1 MGVVGRSYRCR
12 ILTFYVIILDKK
24 IVEVYEAA
32 VKNYPTNEEFLTQLF
47 MAYVRVGDCVKQ
59 QQVGERE
66 RETEREWK
74 VIFIHS
80 LPHLFTLFIVD
91 CCSVIKALSTEWP
104 LLLLENN
111 EHINAGIPFPFHSLF
126 SSLPPS
132 PYKSYPLSTLYN
144 CT

>member
-66 RETEREWK
+66 RETDRK
-74 VIFIHS
+74 RGNIYLFVYSFNHS
-80 LPHLFTLFIVD
+80 LVHLVYCRL
-91 CCSVIKALSTEWP
+91 
-104 LLLLENN
+104 
-111 EHINAGIPFPFHSLF
+111 LF
-126 SSLPPS
+126 SYQSIIHRVAPIIVGE
-132 PYKSYPLSTLYN
+132 
-144 CT
+144 

>member
-1 MGVVGRSYRCR
+1 MGVFGRSYRCC

-66 RETEREWK
+66 SGRLFL
-74 VIFIHS
+74 FIHCLTCS
-80 LPHLFTLFIVD
+80 LG
-91 CCSVIKALSTEWP
+91 
-104 LLLLENN
+104 LL
-111 EHINAGIPFPFHSLF
+111 
-126 SSLPPS
+126 
-132 PYKSYPLSTLYN
+132 
-144 CT
+144 

>member
-1 MGVVGRSYRCR
+1 MGVFGRSYRCC

-66 RETEREWK
+66 IETDREGLF
-74 VIFIHS
+74 IHSFIHS
-80 LPHLFTLFIVD
+80 LPHLSTWFIVD

-111 EHINAGIPFPFHSLF
+111 EHINAGISL
-126 SSLPPS
+126 SSLSPSTPPLFLS
-132 PYKSYPLSTLYN
+132 PSLSL
-144 CT
+144 

>member
-1 MGVVGRSYRCR
+1 MGVVGRSYRCC

-66 RETEREWK
+66 RERQRESGRLFL
-74 VIFIHS
+74 FIHCLTCS
-80 LPHLFTLFIVD
+80 L
-91 CCSVIKALSTEWP
+91 C
-104 LLLLENN
+104 LL
-111 EHINAGIPFPFHSLF
+111 
-126 SSLPPS
+126 
-132 PYKSYPLSTLYN
+132 
-144 CT
+144 

>member
-66 RETEREWK
+66 RQTDRQTDRQKEREY
-74 VIFIHS
+74 
-80 LPHLFTLFIVD
+80 LFIRLFIQSLT
-91 CCSVIKALSTEWP
+91 CSLG
-104 LLLLENN
+104 LL
-111 EHINAGIPFPFHSLF
+111 
-126 SSLPPS
+126 
-132 PYKSYPLSTLYN
+132 
-144 CT
+144 